1 MAMRAKQFRMII
13 TEQVIRRFLSLC
25 KVSTTSARNYYY
37 DKRQLTKANIN
48 SNNAYH
54 LWCQENQERR
64 SVSSH

>member
-13 TEQVIRRFLSLC
+13 TEQIIRRFLSPC

-48 SNNAYH
+48 SNNAM
-54 LWCQENQERR
+54 
-64 SVSSH
+64 